1 MADRQFEY
9 MLLDRLKGDCDY
21 FLGVCAEAAARGDGT
36 IAGAERQLWAGSVE
50 SQITKMR
57 ELFDMVP
64 EKPEWLTEEDIDRY
78 EAEMRGLRDK
88 GVDLRT
94 GARAGS
100 WKDRLVVIDTVEVG
114 AWQTGGE
121 PRRDAL
127 LFNPGNDHTPFIV
140 AQGYDPA
147 TRSWSSGGY
156 RHDLMDAL
164 CELRGRTHPDFA
176 ITGMTPEKILSDF
189 GKRYEISPE
198 GAREVAE
205 DINDRLNTAVEWELD
220 AIDVEWYL
228 CEHDVEP
235 RSQPEPSSGRDLH
248 DILAQLGAGDG
259 LDLDAEGREARELSE
274 GMARRDAHERS
285 EQIR

>member
-36 IAGAERQLWAGSVE
+36 I
-50 SQITKMR
+50 
-57 ELFDMVP
+57 
-64 EKPEWLTEEDIDRY
+64 
-78 EAEMRGLRDK
+78 
-88 GVDLRT
+88 
-94 GARAGS
+94 
-100 WKDRLVVIDTVEVG
+100 
-114 AWQTGGE
+114 
-121 PRRDAL
+121 
-127 LFNPGNDHTPFIV
+127 
-140 AQGYDPA
+140 
-147 TRSWSSGGY
+147 
-156 RHDLMDAL
+156 
-164 CELRGRTHPDFA
+164 
-176 ITGMTPEKILSDF
+176 
-189 GKRYEISPE
+189 
-198 GAREVAE
+198 AE